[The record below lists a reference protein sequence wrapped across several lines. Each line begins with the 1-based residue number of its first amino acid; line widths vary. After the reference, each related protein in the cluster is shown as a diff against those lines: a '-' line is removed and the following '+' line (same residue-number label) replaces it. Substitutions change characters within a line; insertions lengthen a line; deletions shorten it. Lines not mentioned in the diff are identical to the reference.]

1 MFPAPIPQENTA
13 QNLGLLIDKD
23 SASKAV
29 KIDPDS
35 KIAAPD
41 SDKQDFENAKK
52 PFLHHLQKN
61 VQQEAIKTDF

>member
-1 MFPAPIPQENTA
+1 MFPAPIPQANTA

-29 KIDPDS
+29 KIDADS
-35 KIAAPD
+35 KIAAPHA
-41 SDKQDFENAKK
+41 DKQDFENTKK

-61 VQQEAIKTDF
+61 TLPKEIKTDF